1 MDDIIDE
8 QNALIIVQEEL
19 IKQLK
24 LDIKI
29 LKIKN
34 IYLLETNIKRKRSLK
49 ENIANYY

>member
-19 IKQLK
+19 IKKLK

-34 IYLLETNIKRKRSLK
+34 IHLSETNIKRKRGLY
-49 ENIANYY
+49 ENIANY